1 MAKKTFEDS
10 LARLE
15 EITRQ
20 LEDGKISLDQSLKI
34 FDEGVNLA
42 RFCQEKLDSAQEKVD
57 LLLKKNGVL
66 TPTPFDSDTDNRGDL
81 DGE

>member
-20 LEDGKISLDQSLKI
+20 LEDGEISLDQSLKI
-34 FDEGVNLA
+34 FDEGVKLA
-42 RFCQEKLDSAQEKVD
+42 RFCQEKLESAQQKVD
-57 LLLKKNGVL
+57 LLLKKDGVL
-66 TPTPFDSDTDNRGDL
+66 TPAPFSDQADDGGDSS
-81 DGE
+81 GE